1 VAINVEALSRRPDTP
16 SECYLLSHLG
26 DELYL
31 AFEKLENARAAL
43 DIYRSDGEAWERAIT
58 QGNWPCALPPSTF
71 SRCYL

>member
-1 VAINVEALSRRPDTP
+1 MSRRCQEGQTHPVSVIIYYCD
-16 SECYLLSHLG
+16 G
-26 DELYL
+26 DEFNP

-43 DIYRSDGEAWERAIT
+43 DIYRSDSEAWERSIG